1 MKKKRQSQFVLW
13 KNKLTKM
20 FLVMRIVSVMLFAFV
35 LGGYSSVLAQ
45 QKVNVNFKD
54 VTYERL
60 FDEIRKQTGVVVMY
74 NSDVL
79 DKNLKVRADFGEI
92 ELEDLLSRVLSVNGF
107 SYRLED
113 DFVIVVK
120 DEKKTVN
127 EENVFVKIRGKVLD
141 LKKEPLPGV
150 SIVIKGTTLGVV
162 TDSLGR
168 FQLPPLKDIKDV
180 VVVFSFVGMET
191 KEVKL
196 SDIKDEEILAG
207 KKDYE
212 ITLVESTES
221 LDDVVVTGYANVRKE
236 SYTGTAVRVEG
247 EELLKVANRNVI
259 SALQVFD
266 PSFRIMENNAMGS
279 NPNAIPEFYIRGQSG
294 IGNLSLTDI
303 SESRTKNNP
312 NLPVVA

>member
-141 LKKEPLPGV
+141 LKK
-150 SIVIKGTTLGVV
+150 
-162 TDSLGR
+162 
-168 FQLPPLKDIKDV
+168 
-180 VVVFSFVGMET
+180 
-191 KEVKL
+191 
-196 SDIKDEEILAG
+196 
-207 KKDYE
+207 
-212 ITLVESTES
+212 
-221 LDDVVVTGYANVRKE
+221 
-236 SYTGTAVRVEG
+236 
-247 EELLKVANRNVI
+247 
-259 SALQVFD
+259 
-266 PSFRIMENNAMGS
+266 
-279 NPNAIPEFYIRGQSG
+279 
-294 IGNLSLTDI
+294 
-303 SESRTKNNP
+303 
-312 NLPVVA
+312 